1 MGITFKSAPEYA
13 SIEAFVQ
20 HIIDDDRVEFSHE
33 DLSALNYR
41 TRLSVRVLRDT
52 LESYGLILTIREPER
67 HIRGFT
73 TSSNDRFF
81 GPGSDKMHGGAAYDS
96 VQGGGLLKTTFGE

>member
-20 HIIDDDRVEFSHE
+20 HIIDDDRIDFSHK

-41 TRLSVRVLRDT
+41 TRLSVRVLRGM
-52 LESYGLILTIREPER
+52 LESYGLSMLIREPER

-73 TSSNDRFF
+73 TSSNDRWF
-81 GPGSDKMHGGAAYDS
+81 GPGSCKTHGGAAYDS
-96 VQGGGLLKTTFGE
+96 VQGGGLLKTVFGE